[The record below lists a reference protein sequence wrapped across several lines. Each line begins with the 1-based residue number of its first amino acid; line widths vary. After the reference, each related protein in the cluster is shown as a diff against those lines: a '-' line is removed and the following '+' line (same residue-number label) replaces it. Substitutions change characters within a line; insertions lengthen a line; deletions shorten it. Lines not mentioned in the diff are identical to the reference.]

1 MRAARFSQR
10 PDATVRDRAR
20 EARSLVTQPGEA
32 DQSPTSNIHP
42 SGFDALML
50 NTLAATT
57 VTGYSSTHTCS
68 SLTGTDSHRLGAGD
82 RGKGDA
88 PRLTV
93 ASQERRLRIG

>member
-1 MRAARFSQR
+1 
-10 PDATVRDRAR
+10 
-20 EARSLVTQPGEA
+20 
-32 DQSPTSNIHP
+32 
-42 SGFDALML
+42 ML

-68 SLTGTDSHRLGAGD
+68 SLTGTDSPRLGAGD

>member
-1 MRAARFSQR
+1 M
-10 PDATVRDRAR
+10 TGAR
-20 EARSLVTQPGEA
+20 EARSLVTQTGRSRSVA
-32 DQSPTSNIHP
+32 DEQYPP